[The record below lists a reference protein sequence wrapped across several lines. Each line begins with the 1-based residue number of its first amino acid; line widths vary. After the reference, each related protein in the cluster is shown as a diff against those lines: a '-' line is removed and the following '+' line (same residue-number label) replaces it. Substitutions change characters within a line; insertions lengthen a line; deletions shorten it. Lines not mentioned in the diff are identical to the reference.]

1 MNTERDIK
9 KGREFESKTR
19 EKDREKDNKNRCSK
33 KMYTEREIS
42 RKAESLRVRQEKK
55 TERKII

>member
-33 KMYTEREIS
+33 KMYTER
-42 RKAESLRVRQEKK
+42 
-55 TERKII
+55 